1 MKKSMRVLVLI
12 AIVLA
17 LGAWAAAQST
27 AKDPIC
33 GMNVQIEGAKHT
45 AAYEGKTY
53 YFCAERCKT
62 EFLKNPAKYAGGKA
76 SETAASAE
84 VEGCGAGC
92 AEACDPQAAKAGE
105 AALMAPAHAEA
116 MKGCP
121 KMAPGC
127 CCCGMRGMGMMRH
140 GMRGRMGMGRMMA
153 AHGLMME
160 MGDVAVENTADG
172 VVIKITSKDPE
183 KVKKIQEHAAA
194 CKARA
199 GQTPQAG
206 CCGKPCAPAEA
217 AKEK

>member
-17 LGAWAAAQST
+17 LGAWASAQTT
-27 AKDPIC
+27 AKDPVC

-62 EFLKNPAKYAGGKA
+62 EFLKNPAKYLGDKTAEPA
-76 SETAASAE
+76 MAASQAE
-84 VEGCGAGC
+84 G
-92 AEACDPQAAKAGE
+92 
-105 AALMAPAHAEA
+105 MA
-116 MKGCP
+116 GCP
-121 KMAPGC
+121 KMASGC

-140 GMRGRMGMGRMMA
+140 GMRGRMGMGRMMGP
-153 AHGLMME
+153 HGLMME

-206 CCGKPCAPAEA
+206 CCGKPCVPAEA